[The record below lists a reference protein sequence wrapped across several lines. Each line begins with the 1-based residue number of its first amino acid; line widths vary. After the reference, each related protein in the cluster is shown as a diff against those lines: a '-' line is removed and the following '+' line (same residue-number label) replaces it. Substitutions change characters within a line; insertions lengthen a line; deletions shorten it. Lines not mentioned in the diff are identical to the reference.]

1 MWGTNIDHMRGSEML
16 YYLTGSARTLP
27 PHVQKATF
35 LYFRDILD
43 LLQELMGK
51 VWSACGRAYAR
62 LRSSHAVVAGGL

>member
-1 MWGTNIDHMRGSEML
+1 ML
-16 YYLTGSARTLP
+16 HYLTGAARTLP

-51 VWSACGRAYAR
+51 VRTGHAYSAYAR
-62 LRSSHAVVAGGL
+62 VRLSHASVPGGL